1 MSTSSETAASR
12 VRLVA
17 AVQSLLVDEDI
28 RRPTT
33 SKVAKIAGVAVGTIY
48 NHFID
53 IDDLVAVAV
62 ADLMGGDLSAL
73 GERLYQQA
81 RDRRP
86 GVVEHLE
93 RELALRGQ
101 GRLR

>member
-1 MSTSSETAASR
+1 MSISSEAAASR
-12 VRLVA
+12 VRLVV
-17 AVQSLLVDEDI
+17 AVKTMLADEDI

-33 SKVAKIAGVAVGTIY
+33 SKVAKLAGVAVGTIY

-53 IDDLVAVAV
+53 MDDLVAVAI
-62 ADLMGGDLSAL
+62 ADLIAGESSAL
-73 GERLYQQA
+73 GERLYLQA
-81 RDRRP
+81 RERRP